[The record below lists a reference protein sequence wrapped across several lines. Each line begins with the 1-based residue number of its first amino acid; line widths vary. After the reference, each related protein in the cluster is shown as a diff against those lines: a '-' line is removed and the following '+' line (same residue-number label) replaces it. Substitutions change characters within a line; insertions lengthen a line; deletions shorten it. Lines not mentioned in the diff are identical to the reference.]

1 MSQSVVESVS
11 QSSGQLVSQLV
22 SESVNESVSGWI
34 SQSVKWSVSKSVS
47 QWISYWVSQWISESV
62 SQWVNESVSVL
73 ESQSVNRLVSQWVS
87 KLVNESVSELE
98 SEWVSEWVREAAQ
111 LYPLEFLRES
121 ASWLIIT
128 LWEKKLYGLRD
139 RLLIYIWRFRAINW
153 WAVLFF
159 TSGQGLVK
167 SNENYSLIWWNNMS
181 MKILTNNYCW
191 IFIIKSSRTANTS
204 KPWYSFWRCKP
215 WWST

>member
-1 MSQSVVESVS
+1 M
-11 QSSGQLVSQLV
+11 
-22 SESVNESVSGWI
+22 
-34 SQSVKWSVSKSVS
+34 
-47 QWISYWVSQWISESV
+47 

-73 ESQSVNRLVSQWVS
+73 ESQSFNRLVSQWVS

-98 SEWVSEWVREAAQ
+98 SESVSEWVREAAQ

-139 RLLIYIWRFRAINW
+139 RLLIYIWHLRAIKW
-153 WAVLFF
+153 WAFLFF

-191 IFIIKSSRTANTS
+191 LFIIKSSRTANTS
-204 KPWYSFWRCKP
+204 KPWYSVWRCKLL
-215 WWST
+215 WSAWRKKRGEPTFSWLRVYRTIQSSRKWQ